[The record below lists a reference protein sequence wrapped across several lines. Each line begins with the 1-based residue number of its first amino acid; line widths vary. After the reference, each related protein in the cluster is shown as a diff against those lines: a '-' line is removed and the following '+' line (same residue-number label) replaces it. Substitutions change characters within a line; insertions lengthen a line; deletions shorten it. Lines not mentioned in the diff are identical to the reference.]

1 MPFELF
7 LALRYLRSRRRR
19 KLARTTALL
28 AIVGIATGVGALIV
42 ALALANGFRDE
53 IQNKILRGTA
63 HLTVMR
69 RDNQPL
75 ENWEELK
82 AKIAAVPGV
91 TDAGASSYS
100 GVLLTTTSGG
110 VDYAVLRGFD
120 AHSPASLSTL
130 RNALTAGSADRLST
144 DEEARIICPPA
155 VDRCPEVP
163 AVVGQELAKRLNLH
177 VGDRIQLTG
186 GAERATPT
194 GPAPRV
200 QPVEIVGIFRTG
212 LYEYDATWV
221 YVSLKTVAAINNGAE
236 IRPSVI
242 SVQIA
247 NLNSTGKTGE
257 DIRRVLG
264 AEFTTVDWQQANGPL
279 FSALALERRAG
290 AVIIALII
298 LIAALNITTMLILVV
313 VERRTDIA
321 ILGAMGAR
329 ARSIMLI
336 FVLEGVFIGLAGALA
351 GIGLGLLG
359 CYLAE
364 KFHLVSLPPDV
375 YSISSVPLH
384 PHPMD
389 VLLAA
394 GLAFALTLLSTLYPA
409 RAAARV
415 RPVEILRDGG

>member
-19 KLARTTALL
+19 ALARTTALV
-28 AIVGIATGVGALIV
+28 AVVGIATGVGALIV

-75 ENWEELK
+75 QNWREVK
-82 AKIAAVPGV
+82 AKVAAVRGV
-91 TDAGASSYS
+91 TDAGASSYG
-100 GVLLTTTSGG
+100 GVLVTSGAG
-110 VDYAVLRGFD
+110 AVDYAVLRGLD
-120 AHSPASLSTL
+120 PNSPASA
-130 RNALTAGSADRLST
+130 NALQTALTSGAIEPLNAD
-144 DEEARIICPPA
+144 AHNNAICPPTR
-155 VDRCPEVP
+155 DQCPVVP
-163 AVVGQELAKRLNLH
+163 AVVGQELALRLKLH
-177 VGDRIQLTG
+177 LGDRIQLTG
-186 GAERATPT
+186 GMERLTPS

-200 QPVEIVGIFRTG
+200 QTVTIAGIFRTG
-212 LYEYDATWV
+212 LYEYDATWI
-221 YVSLKTVAAINNGAE
+221 YVSLATVAAINVTDE

-242 SVQIA
+242 SVQTDNLEATAGIA
-247 NLNSTGKTGE
+247 ES
-257 DIRRVLG
+257 IRKELG
-264 AEFTTVDWQQANGPL
+264 PEYTTVDWQQANGPL
-279 FSALALERRAG
+279 FAALALERKAG

-329 ARSIMLI
+329 ASSIMLI
-336 FVLEGVFIGLAGALA
+336 FVLEGMFIGLAGAGA
-351 GIGLGLLG
+351 GVALGLIGCRLG
-359 CYLAE
+359 DR
-364 KFHLVSLPPDV
+364 FHLVSLPPDV
-375 YSISSVPLH
+375 YSISSVPFH
-384 PHPMD
+384 PQAFD
-389 VLLAA
+389 VIVAA
-394 GLAFALTLLSTLYPA
+394 ALAFLLTLLSTLYPA

>member
-19 KLARTTALL
+19 ALARTTALV
-28 AIVGIATGVGALIV
+28 AVVGIATGVGALIV

-53 IQNKILRGTA
+53 IQNKILRGTS

-75 ENWEELK
+75 QNWTEIK
-82 AKIAAVPGV
+82 ARVAAVRGV

-100 GVLLTTTSGG
+100 GVLVTTTSGG
-110 VDYAVLRGFD
+110 VDYAVLRALD
-120 AHSPASLSTL
+120 ASSPASV
-130 RNALTAGSADRLST
+130 NALGATLTSGAIDPLIAASNQNN
-144 DEEARIICPPA
+144 ICPSSL
-155 VDRCPEVP
+155 DECPVAP
-163 AVVGQELAKRLNLH
+163 AVVGQELALRLKLH
-177 VGDRIQLTG
+177 VGDRIQLTS
-186 GAERATPT
+186 GAERLTPS
-194 GPAPRV
+194 GLAPRLQTV
-200 QPVEIVGIFRTG
+200 VIVGTFRTG

-221 YVSLKTVAAINNGAE
+221 YVSLATVAGINNSDE

-242 SVQIA
+242 SVQTDNLDTAPVIA
-247 NLNSTGKTGE
+247 EN
-257 DIRRVLG
+257 IRTALG
-264 AEFTTVDWQQANGPL
+264 PEYTTIDWQQANGPL
-279 FSALALERRAG
+279 FAALALERKAG

-329 ARSIMLI
+329 ASSIMLI
-336 FVLEGVFIGLAGALA
+336 FVLEGMFIGLAGALA
-351 GIGLGLLG
+351 GVALGLIGCRLG
-359 CYLAE
+359 DR
-364 KFHLVSLPPDV
+364 FHLVSLPPDV
-375 YSISSVPLH
+375 YSISSVPFH
-384 PHPMD
+384 PHSFD
-389 VLLAA
+389 VVLAA
-394 GLAFALTLLSTLYPA
+394 ALAFGLTLLSTLYPA